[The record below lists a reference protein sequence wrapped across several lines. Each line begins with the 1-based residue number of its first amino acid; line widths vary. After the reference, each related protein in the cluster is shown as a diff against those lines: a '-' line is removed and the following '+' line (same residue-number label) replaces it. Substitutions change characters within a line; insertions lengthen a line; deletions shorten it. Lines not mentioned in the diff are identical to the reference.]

1 MKVKAKEMSDTKVQF
16 TKGYD
21 LGRAV
26 TMPDDAVDAMAAGYD
41 RIGDVHYKTVLKTRS
56 KVARDMFVNET
67 RVFRRID
74 PR

>member
-1 MKVKAKEMSDTKVQF
+1 MSVSKVQF

-26 TMPDDAVDAMAAGYD
+26 TLPDDAVDAMAAGYD
-41 RIGDVHYKTVLKTRS
+41 RIGDVHYKTVRKTRS
-56 KVARDMFVNET
+56 KIERDLYVNET

-74 PR
+74 NKDR